1 MLFAFLGIFIHSYAQ
16 NSSIKGN
23 INDGNGPLV
32 GARIVLISLSDTTLK
47 KFSISDDK
55 GGYVFTGL
63 SKGSYLL
70 NVSYLGYQNTVRRVN
85 LAENPNPTIN
95 ISLKAKTGQL
105 KEVTVSDKA
114 IAAVQKGDTSSYN
127 ANAFKTNPDANAED
141 LITKMPGVVMQDGKM
156 QAQGEEVKRILVD
169 GKPFFGDDP
178 NAVLKNLPAEVIEK
192 IEVFDKKS
200 DQSQFTGF
208 DDGNSQ
214 KTINIVTKPSFKNG
228 TFGRV
233 FAGANT
239 NEQYKVGLN
248 INQFK
253 DKRRLTLLYQSNNLN
268 EQNFA
273 QEDLLGVI
281 GTNASSNRGG
291 GMRGGMGG
299 GMPGGMRG
307 GMGGGNDASQFLV
320 NSRNGINTT
329 HAVGLNYSD
338 KWGKKI
344 EISGSYFYN
353 YTDNNSVT
361 TTDRNYITSS
371 DKQLKY
377 LEDNISTSKN
387 QNHRLNF
394 KLDYKI
400 DTFNSIIFQPR
411 LSYQINEGIASI
423 LTENNQ
429 DGIASSGSN
438 NYQQSNLTGSN
449 ISLPVLYR
457 RSFEKKG
464 RTLSLNISPTYTGQE
479 GTSYLNNSY
488 FSLTDSSFN
497 DSINQKADLNKT
509 GWSVNSNITYTEPI
523 DTNNAVILSYNLNRN
538 YTNSDKTTNEFSN
551 ISNEYSTFDTSLSN
565 IFKSTY
571 TTQSVGLGY
580 RFQKKKL
587 TLMLSANLQKAVLN
601 NDQKFPVDYD
611 IERDFNS
618 ILPSAMLMY
627 RIDAKKNL
635 RMFYRSSNNAPSVD
649 QLQEVLNNTNST
661 QLSIG
666 NANLEQDFSNF
677 FVIRYSSVNTAKST
691 SFFAVLRSS
700 FTRNYIGS
708 NSFVATTDTVY
719 NSIPLL
725 AGARLSSPVNL
736 NGYYSINS
744 LISYGFPVKLIKSNL
759 NFNLNAGVSN
769 TPSIINDKMNEA
781 LSPTYGLG
789 IVWSSNISKMWDF
802 TISTQTNFTEQYN
815 TVQTQSNSSYINHQN
830 KIKLNVMPWKGLVFT
845 SEITQQIYEGISDNF
860 SQNYALWNAGVG
872 YKFLKKDAAEV
883 RLTAFDLLNQN
894 QAISRNF
901 TDTYT
906 EDVYTNILRQYF
918 LLNFSYKFSSF

>member
-1 MLFAFLGIFIHSYAQ
+1 MAFIGLLTNSYAQ
-16 NSSIKGN
+16 NSSISGN
-23 INDGNGPLV
+23 INDGNGPLI
-32 GARIVLISLSDTTLK
+32 GARVMLMSLSDTNLK
-47 KFSISDDK
+47 KFNISDDK
-55 GGYVFTGL
+55 GAYVFGGL
-63 SKGSYLL
+63 AKGNYLL
-70 NVSYLGYQNTVRRVN
+70 NVSYLGYQNAIRRVN
-85 LAENPNPTIN
+85 LIDNPNQYIN
-95 ISLKAKTGQL
+95 ISLKPKTGQL

-200 DQSQFTGF
+200 DQAQFTGF

-239 NEQYKVGLN
+239 NDQYKVGLN

-281 GTNASSNRGG
+281 GTNASANRGG
-291 GMRGGMGG
+291 GMRGGMPG
-299 GMPGGMRG
+299 GGMRG

-320 NSRNGINTT
+320 SARNGINTT
-329 HAVGLNYSD
+329 HAIGLNYSD

-344 EISGSYFYN
+344 EVSGSYFYN

-361 TTDRNYITSS
+361 TTDRNYITGS
-371 DKQLKY
+371 DRQVKY

-394 KLDYKI
+394 KFDYKI

-411 LSYQINEGIASI
+411 LSYQLNDGVARI
-423 LTENNQ
+423 LTQNNQ
-429 DGIASSGSN
+429 DGTVNSGSN
-438 NYQQSNLTGSN
+438 NYQQSNLTGST
-449 ISLPVLYR
+449 IALPVLYR

-464 RTLSLNISPTYTGQE
+464 RTISLNINPTYTGQD
-479 GTSYLNNSY
+479 GNSSINNRY

-497 DSINQKADLNKT
+497 DSINQRADLNKS
-509 GWSVNSNITYTEPI
+509 GWNVSSNLSYTEPL
-523 DTNNAVILSYNLNRN
+523 DSNHALILSYNFNRN
-538 YTNSDKTTNEFSN
+538 FNNSDKITNEFSS
-551 ISNEYSTFDTSLSN
+551 ISNDYTVFDTSLSN
-565 IFKSTY
+565 TFKSTY
-571 TTQSVGLGY
+571 TTQSAGLGY
-580 RFQKKKL
+580 RLQKKKI
-587 TLMLSANLQKAVLN
+587 TLMLSANLQKANLS
-601 NDQKFPVDYD
+601 NDQQFPLDYS
-611 IERDFNS
+611 INRDFNS
-618 ILPSAMLMY
+618 ILPSAMFMY
-627 RIDAKKNL
+627 RINAKKNL

-649 QLQEVLNNTNST
+649 QLQEVLNNTNPT

-666 NANLEQDFSNF
+666 NANLDQDFSNF

-691 SFFAVLRSS
+691 SFFAVIRSS
-700 FTRNYIGS
+700 FTKDYIGS
-708 NSFVATTDTVY
+708 NSFVATNDTIY

-725 AGARLSSPVNL
+725 AGSRISSPINL
-736 NGYYSINS
+736 NGYYNINS

-769 TPSIINDKMNEA
+769 TPSIVNDKMNEA

-802 TISTQTNFTEQYN
+802 TVSTQTNFTEQYN
-815 TVQTQSNSSYINHQN
+815 TIQTQSNSSYINHQH
-830 KIKLNVMPWKGLVFT
+830 KFKLNLMPWKGLVIS
-845 SEITQQIYEGISDNF
+845 SEIAQQLYEGISDNF
-860 SQNYALWNAGVG
+860 SQNYTLWNAGIG
-872 YKFLKKDAAEV
+872 YKFLKKDAAEL